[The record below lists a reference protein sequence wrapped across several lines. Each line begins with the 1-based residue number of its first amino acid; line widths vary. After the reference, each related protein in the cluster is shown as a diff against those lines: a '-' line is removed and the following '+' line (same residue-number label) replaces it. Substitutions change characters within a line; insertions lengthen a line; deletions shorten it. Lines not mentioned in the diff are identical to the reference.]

1 MTTDKPYDPV
11 ADVKESMREI
21 NNVWCTGGSGNIKG
35 WWVSFTSN
43 KVEAS

>member
-1 MTTDKPYDPV
+1 MDKPYDVV

-21 NNVWCTGGSGNIKG
+21 NKVWCTGGSGNIKG